1 MSEIRKK
8 SIQGSIWIYL
18 GFFIGAINTYI
29 FTHKEWFSPE
39 QYGLTRTV
47 LELSM
52 LMFSFSAIGTTFFL
66 YKFFP
71 YYEDNLEKKDNDI
84 LGLAIKISGIGFLIT
99 ILILLI
105 AEPLVIKKFGTNSK
119 LLIEYFYITIPLAFF
134 VLVYN
139 LLESYSL
146 GFGKAVTANIL
157 KETVLKF
164 YTLILVLL
172 KVFGIIDFHIFMLL
186 FACQF
191 ALIVTIFVYILK
203 RDGQL
208 WLTFKTS
215 KVTKKYRKKIVS
227 MLSLTFIV
235 LVVTILRTSIDSLV
249 LAARQSL
256 ASVAIFGFASYLV
269 ILMQAPYRSIVSITI
284 PILSRNWKEKN
295 IQEISRIYKRSS
307 INLLTFSLFIFCL
320 IRLNFDSA
328 IHFFNLNIEYLDG
341 KNVFILLGVVTIIE
355 MGTGVNGQIIGT
367 SSFFKFELWTNF
379 LLTAMIIPLSYF
391 LTVKY
396 GLIGPAIANLVSF
409 TIYNGIRYVFLLK
422 KFNMQ
427 PFSKKTV
434 EIFVIAVVGYLLCYF
449 LISKADGLVYI
460 IARTVLFSAFFI
472 VAVNFRNISPDVKP
486 VLYSL
491 LERVKKINNK

>member
-39 QYGLTRTV
+39 QYGLTRTL

-52 LMFSFSAIGTTFFL
+52 LMFSFSALGTTFFL

-71 YYEDNLEKKDNDI
+71 YYQDNLDKKENDL

-99 ILILLI
+99 MSIVFI
-105 AEPLVIKKFGTNSK
+105 AEPLIIKKFGTNSR
-119 LLIEYFYITIPLAFF
+119 LLVEYFYITIPLAFF
-134 VLVYN
+134 VLTYN
-139 LLESYSL
+139 ILESYSL
-146 GFGKAVTANIL
+146 GFGRGVTANIL
-157 KETVLKF
+157 KETVLKL
-164 YTLILVLL
+164 YTLILVVLKICGIISF
-172 KVFGIIDFHIFMLL
+172 KVFMFL
-186 FACQF
+186 FAAQF
-191 ALIVTIFVYILK
+191 VLIVIIFTLILK
-203 RDGQL
+203 KDGQL

-215 KVTKKYRKKIVS
+215 RVTKKYSKKIVS
-227 MLSLTFIV
+227 MLSLTFLV
-235 LVVTILRTSIDSLV
+235 LVVSILRTSIDSLV

-256 ASVAIFGFASYLV
+256 TSVAIFGFASYLV

-284 PILSRNWKEKN
+284 PILSRKWKEKN
-295 IQEISRIYKRSS
+295 IKEISRIYKRSS
-307 INLLTFSLFIFCL
+307 INLLSFALFIFCL
-320 IRLNFDSA
+320 IALNFDSA
-328 IHFFNLNIEYLDG
+328 IHFFNLNAEYLDG
-341 KNVFILLGVVTIIE
+341 KNVFLILGIVTIIE

-367 SSFFKFELWTNF
+367 SSYFKFELWTNF

-409 TIYNGIRYVFLLK
+409 TVYNGIRYFFLLK

-434 EIFVIAVVGYLLCYF
+434 EIFLVSGVGYLICYF
-449 LISKADGLVYI
+449 VFGINDGLLNI
-460 IARTVLFSAFFI
+460 ILRTFVFSAFFI
-472 VAVNFRNISPDVKP
+472 ALVYFRNISPDLKP

-491 LERVKKINNK
+491 LQRFNKLKTK